1 MITHQEHVY
10 KDVTQALKEDI
21 GTGDVTAQLIPDEV
35 IAEGLLYAREPFFLA
50 GVDWFNEA
58 FIQVD
63 KAVSIDWHYQEGTFI
78 DTNQPIAIVKGH
90 ASSLLTAER
99 TALNYLQLLSGTATK
114 TAHFVQQLKPY
125 RTQLL
130 DTRKTIPQCRYAQK
144 YATKLAG
151 ATNHRMGLYD
161 AFLIKENHIKACGGI
176 DKAILTA
183 RALYPH
189 LFLEIE
195 VETLDELRLA
205 LTHSPD
211 RIMLDNFSLE
221 AMRIAI
227 TFPRSKTVFEVSGNV
242 TGANLIDIAKTGVEY
257 ISMGALTKSVSAIDF
272 SFLV

>member
-1 MITHQEHVY
+1 MMTHQEHVY
-10 KDVTQALKEDI
+10 HDVTEALKEDI
-21 GTGDVTAQLIPDEV
+21 GTGDVTAALIPHDV

-58 FIQVD
+58 FIHID
-63 KAVSIDWHYQEGTFI
+63 KAVSIDWQYQEGTFI
-78 DTNQPIAIVKGH
+78 ETNQPIAIVKGR

-99 TALNYLQLLSGTATK
+99 TALNYLQLISGTATK
-114 TAHFVQQLKPY
+114 TAHLVQQLKPY

-205 LTHSPD
+205 LVYSPD

-221 AMRIAI
+221 DMQIAI

-257 ISMGALTKSVSAIDF
+257 ISMGALTKSVTAIDF
-272 SFLV
+272 SFLI